1 MKKQISISEDS
12 EKYIFSIG
20 DSEVFTIEKE
30 GLVVDSK
37 KLYETF
43 FKNLKAKPEYE
54 VVIPSDASKA
64 CTYIA
69 GEFRKIINQ
78 TIEKI
83 DEAWFEQS
91 NKESDVS
98 A

>member
-1 MKKQISISEDS
+1 MKKQIRVSEDS
-12 EKYIFSIG
+12 EKYIFSMD
-20 DSEVFTIEKE
+20 DSEAFTIEKK
-30 GLVVDSK
+30 GLVIDSK

-43 FKNLKAKPEYE
+43 FKGLKAKPEYKI
-54 VVIPSDASKA
+54 VVPDDASKA
-64 CTYIA
+64 CSYIA
-69 GEFRKIINQ
+69 GEFKKIIDQ

-91 NKESDVS
+91 GKETTTS